1 MYSCMYIVFWV
12 AFFHFDAGYLS
23 MFILDGVLFNRSG
36 CVWNIQEMSDA
47 LWSFYFLYKSLTLIL
62 KLNPCEMD
70 GNSKVIMDVQL
81 ISHAT
86 GE

>member
-1 MYSCMYIVFWV
+1 MHAGCFWV
-12 AFFHFDAGYLS
+12 ALLHFGAGYHCL
-23 MFILDGVLFNRSG
+23 FIITGVLFNRSG
-36 CVWNIQEMSDA
+36 CEWKIKEMSHA
-47 LWSFYFLYKSLTLIL
+47 LWSFHFLYESLTLVV
-62 KLNPCEMD
+62 KLNSCEMD